1 MTTFSDKPLRCTKY
15 HIYLHSCENF
25 FVELFRVFV
34 EIKAAKGILDLRVQR
49 LV

>member
-1 MTTFSDKPLRCTKY
+1 MTTLGDRPLRCTEL

-25 FVELFRVFV
+25 FVELFRVFA